1 MAMTYD
7 YQTGKITRDWHL
19 VKHDEICRLRDVP
32 ARVGAYGCEHCP
44 FNKGIE
50 IDWSAHNIE
59 DQFYTKCIHKDAKDS
74 EGSGA
79 IIRQII
85 DKFEYEA
92 MCAFY
97 D

>member
-7 YQTGKITRDWHL
+7 YQTREITRDWHL
-19 VKHDEICRLRDVP
+19 IKHGERCRLRGLP
-32 ARVGAYGCEHCP
+32 AIVGAHGCEHCP
-44 FNKGIE
+44 FNKGTE

-59 DQFYTKCIHKDAKDS
+59 DQFYTKCINKDAKDS
-74 EGSGA
+74 EGSGE

-85 DKFEYEA
+85 DKFEDEA